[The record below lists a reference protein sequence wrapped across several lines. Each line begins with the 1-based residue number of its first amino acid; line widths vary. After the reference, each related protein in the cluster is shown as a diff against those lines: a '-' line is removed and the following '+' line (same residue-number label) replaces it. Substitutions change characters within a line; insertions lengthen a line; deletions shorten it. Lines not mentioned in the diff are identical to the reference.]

1 MKRVL
6 VLLMALFL
14 LFGWLPSPLN
24 VLFEGAFA
32 IFLVF
37 VLIKFIKAVLDMI
50 PFI

>member
-1 MKRVL
+1 MFQV
-6 VLLMALFL
+6 LFL